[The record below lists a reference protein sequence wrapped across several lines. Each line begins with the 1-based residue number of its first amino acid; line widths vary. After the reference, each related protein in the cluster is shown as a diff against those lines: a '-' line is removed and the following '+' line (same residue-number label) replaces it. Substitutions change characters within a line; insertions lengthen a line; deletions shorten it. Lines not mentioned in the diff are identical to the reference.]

1 MANDK
6 IKTLEKAIE
15 LIPKLPENEDNK
27 RKTIIN
33 LSNKY
38 QKMKNIVDKEWKRVE
53 DARKN
58 SGREGR
64 EMEQG
69 GINYN

>member
-33 LSNKY
+33 LANKY
-38 QKMKNIVDKEWKRVE
+38 EKIKNTVGKEWKRVQ

-58 SGREGR
+58 NGRER
-64 EMEQG
+64 E
-69 GINYN
+69 